1 MAKFIVNK
9 VSDSE
14 YYITDY
20 GVCRLEVKE
29 YIETLSSMGF
39 VLSQIEF
46 EAFRDFIDNLERM
59 RLLDKTLEI
68 YPLFGNDLNT
78 FSVKLKYL
86 RTQSLVPTNGF
97 STSQMELLGSKY
109 IGKNNTTYKGAS
121 TPMFNTD
128 VLVSD
133 LNFDFNV
140 SALVGAAID
149 PTTGGGRYL
158 FGASQIDNATSYTSV
173 GFESFSGIFQTNI
186 GNSSGVMRNTVNNV
200 DGVFSWNTDNYAS
213 RTYIEKER
221 VRSYG
226 TVTQNKINTDVEMA
240 LFARRGFG
248 ANVTLTGGITQKVRF
263 VVVSK
268 GLKIHEIKNLNIEI
282 NTLCEKLGKS
292 FA

>member
-1 MAKFIVNK
+1 MARILIDA
-9 VSDSE
+9 VSDSKE
-14 YYITDY
+14 YITEF
-20 GVCRLEVKE
+20 GKCRIEVKE
-29 YIETLSSMGF
+29 YIETLASLGF
-39 VLSQIEF
+39 IVTQIEF

-59 RLLDKTLEI
+59 KLLDKTLEI

-86 RTQSLVPTNGF
+86 RTQRLVPTNGF
-97 STSQMELLGSKY
+97 GVSQMELSGNNY
-109 IGKNNTTYKGAS
+109 IGKNDTTYKGAS

-140 SALVGAAID
+140 SALVGAALD

-213 RTYIEKER
+213 RTYVEKER
-221 VRSYG
+221 VKSAG
-226 TVTQNKINTDVEMA
+226 TVTQNKINTDVDMA

-248 ANVTLTGGITQKVRF
+248 TNTNLTGGITQKVRF

-268 GLKIHEIKNLNIEI
+268 GLKIPEIENLNVEI

>member
-1 MAKFIVNK
+1 MLGTGIEEFDSFVNK
-9 VSDSE
+9 E
-14 YYITDY
+14 N
-20 GVCRLEVKE
+20 
-29 YIETLSSMGF
+29 
-39 VLSQIEF
+39 EF
-46 EAFRDFIDNLERM
+46 HPKPLTIKILTPLF
-59 RLLDKTLEI
+59 DKTLEI

-78 FSVKLKYL
+78 FSIKLKYL

-97 STSQMELLGSKY
+97 STSQMELSGSNY
-109 IGKNNTTYKGAS
+109 IGKNDTTYKGAS

-140 SALVGAAID
+140 SALVGAALD

-158 FGASQIDNATSYTSV
+158 FGTSQIDNASSYTSV
-173 GFESFSGIFQTNI
+173 GFESFSGKFNTNI
-186 GNSSGVMRNTVNNV
+186 GNSSGVMRIPIDNVN
-200 DGVFSWNTDNYAS
+200 GVYSWNTDDYSS
-213 RTYIEKER
+213 RTYIEGEGIT
-221 VRSYG
+221 SHG
-226 TVTQNKINTDVEMA
+226 TIAKNKINTNTEMA

-248 ANVTLTGGITQKVRF
+248 TNVTLTGGITQKVRF

-268 GLKIHEIKNLNIEI
+268 GLKIHEIENLNVEI

>member
-14 YYITDY
+14 HYITDY

-59 RLLDKTLEI
+59 KLLDKTLEI

-86 RTQSLVPTNGF
+86 RTQSLVPVNGF
-97 STSQMELLGSKY
+97 STSQMELSGSRY
-109 IGKNNTTYKGAS
+109 IGKNDTTYKS
-121 TPMFNTD
+121 SLTPMFDTD

-140 SALVGAAID
+140 SALVGSALD

-158 FGASQIDNATSYTSV
+158 FGASQIDNALTYTSV
-173 GFESFSGIFQTNI
+173 GFESFSGTFRTNI
-186 GNSSGVMRNTVNNV
+186 GNSSSVMRNIIDNV
-200 DGVFSWNTDNYAS
+200 DGVFSWNTNKYS
-213 RTYIEKER
+213 SCTYIEAEKIT
-221 VRSYG
+221 SPG
-226 TVTQNKINTDVEMA
+226 TIAQNKINTDVEMA

-248 ANVTLTGGITQKVRF
+248 ANTNLTGGTTQKVRF

-268 GLKIHEIKNLNIEI
+268 GLKIPEIENLNIEI